1 MFTEFEAKEKTM
13 IQEFV
18 ERFEKNKTKIESAF
32 RTKHLKSYIDV
43 VREVIKSVTS
53 DDGCGEIDPE
63 RIHQIDDGDY
73 QGTLLFVIAA
83 KGYQP
88 NDYWFVKVM
97 YGSCSGCDTL
107 QAINESWEDK
117 PPTDDQV
124 SQYMTLALH
133 IVQGLKFMGETAST

>member
-1 MFTEFEAKEKTM
+1 M

-18 ERFEKNKTKIESAF
+18 DRFMAKKPELEAKF
-32 RTKHLKSYIDV
+32 REAHPSEYVDIVKAV
-43 VREVIKSVTS
+43 VETVTTDQY
-53 DDGCGEIDPE
+53 DDMDPS
-63 RIHQIDDGDY
+63 RIHTIDDGEY

-88 NDYWFVKVM
+88 SDYWSVFVS

-107 QAINESWEDK
+107 RAINDYGSD

-133 IVQGLKFMGETAST
+133 IVQGLKKISE